1 LLQQMDREDLVALGL
16 NPKTLNPLPFDFSIK
31 LEVLNPFTKGEPKD
45 KYTYIHS
52 ETNRDGENLYE
63 IIMQKVGCFES
74 IKTLLGDSLDYI
86 ILVRHG
92 LSLHTK
98 LDVGGKFTNRIE
110 VRNSKLLPSEM
121 AIGSPIFEQAGE
133 LYKHFKNENENVNL
147 TYFCSDLIRTQQ
159 SLVTFRCAYE
169 WISQWRPSDPGPPP
183 EHPTKNDGIQESATS
198 DWLIEYRKRNKE
210 EAELRRRLAAGNLT
224 AEEEAAIRARLAEI
238 DTLRKKLLLDRQ
250 AVVDSPKTQGVLLDR
265 QAVVDS
271 PKTQG
276 VSRQVGEDHDME
288 GPLDPWATWRSENT
302 KYLRARSLRAEEDLD
317 DISMKNQIRLANK
330 FRTAA
335 TLADARRSQRH
346 RFETI
351 ATSHPPRADAIAKL
365 AEEEDAMKIATLEAK
380 AAADT
385 AAAISSQ
392 PYYKP
397 LLDCLKTSSIP
408 DLKKIYNSNSKLLLE
423 SQLIK
428 DYIPNNTASDIK
440 LENILYSLDQGEPIA
455 PEDSSLVGNYGQNTE
470 TVIPKGA
477 AELAVNE
484 DNIVRVDQVE
494 PIAREVS
501 SLVGKYGLIKKT
513 VIPTGAAELAVKEGN
528 KVRVVNLTSAHW
540 WRVRDNSGNEGYVS
554 PQNLELLD

>member
-1 LLQQMDREDLVALGL
+1 M
-16 NPKTLNPLPFDFSIK
+16 
-31 LEVLNPFTKGEPKD
+31 
-45 KYTYIHS
+45 
-52 ETNRDGENLYE
+52 
-63 IIMQKVGCFES
+63 
-74 IKTLLGDSLDYI
+74 
-86 ILVRHG
+86 
-92 LSLHTK
+92 
-98 LDVGGKFTNRIE
+98 
-110 VRNSKLLPSEM
+110 
-121 AIGSPIFEQAGE
+121 
-133 LYKHFKNENENVNL
+133 
-147 TYFCSDLIRTQQ
+147 
-159 SLVTFRCAYE
+159 TFRCAYE

-238 DTLRKKLLLDRQ
+238 DTLRKKPLIDRQ
-250 AVVDSPKTQGVLLDR
+250 D
-265 QAVVDS
+265 VVDS

-288 GPLDPWATWRSENT
+288 GPLATWRSENT

-317 DISMKNQIRLANK
+317 DISMKNQSRLAHK

-351 ATSHPPRADAIAKL
+351 ARAGANPPRADAIAKL
-365 AEEEDAMKIATLEAK
+365 AEEDAMKIATLEAK

-408 DLKKIYNSNSKLLLE
+408 DLKKIYNSNSKLHLE
-423 SQLIK
+423 SKLIK

-455 PEDSSLVGNYGQNTE
+455 WNESSLVGKYGQITE
-470 TVIPKGA
+470 TVIPKGD

-484 DNIVRVDQVE
+484 DDIVRVDQVE
-494 PIAREVS
+494 PIAREDS
-501 SLVGKYGLIKKT
+501 SLVGKHGRITAT
-513 VIPTGAAELAVKEGN
+513 VIPTSPAELAVQEGDI
-528 KVRVVNLTSAHW
+528 VQVVNVTSAHW
-540 WRVRDNSGNEGYVS
+540 WRVRDGSGNEGYVS
-554 PQNLELLD
+554 PKNLELFD